1 MREVRV
7 PPEEFL
13 ALDLEVHEFLRGVPL
28 RDVCAI
34 DLPGGDERTIADVV
48 RIMERGHGR
57 PPRSV
62 AMLVGVRR
70 AVGRAFRWDRPRNS
84 ARGEPRYASHLTD
97 DQRERSLAPVGK
109 QSGAVRIIYQFPY
122 EQLGEAENA
131 TVHAFSCL
139 ALVRRPGGYRLYWAI
154 YVENVSRFTPIYMA
168 AIEPFRRFV
177 VYPALLNA
185 LRAAWTAPV

>member
-7 PPEEFL
+7 PPDEFL
-13 ALDLEVHEFLRGVPL
+13 ALDVEVHALLQDVPL

-34 DLPGGDERTIADVV
+34 DLPGGEDRTIADVV

-62 AMLVGVRR
+62 AVLVGARR
-70 AVGRAFRWDRPRNS
+70 AVGRVFRWDRPRDGPR
-84 ARGEPRYASHLTD
+84 AEPRYARRLTD

-109 QSGAVRIIYQFPY
+109 QSGAVRILYQFPY
-122 EQLGEAENA
+122 EQLGEVENA

-139 ALVRRPGGYRLYWAI
+139 ALVRRPGGWRLYWAI

-177 VYPALLNA
+177 VYPALLKA
-185 LRAAWTAPV
+185 LRTAWTAPA